1 MSTTP
6 LRNSS
11 RLNAELNAAAEEA
24 FSFSPKTPALDAAE
38 GTPRRGRGRQNKWRQ
53 EQTKE
58 TIKAANGKL
67 KAKHAFAASMHTLAK
82 VDAEQSMEH
91 EAVKLGAM
99 VRIYSM
105 RVDNTERTEID
116 LMSNLHRTKATPRK
130 KRGGNAAGGEDAA
143 KPKKKVAA
151 PSTMVSAESLC
162 LKSALR
168 AKVDVDPIFHRLAE
182 TFDAGGAQGMLMN
195 HLAVTNGC
203 SISICAAEDA
213 APPSALTP
221 VAPAAAAAAAAAAP
235 LNDAPI
241 AFELG
246 ISTETLAELSVCPDL
261 EQLYAIVGVA
271 RAPSARSTP
280 RAATSTPPS
289 PPADGDAAAAAEDAA
304 AALSDNGGADEGGW
318 GDDDDV
324 WSDNDEEMFAD
335 FGCGG
340 GGDDD
345 AASVAMEEEG
355 DEADG
360 DDATDASPE
369 AESALDAPDAAAV
382 REPLRLRDIETMIRE
397 RSSQAG
403 DGGARNQ
410 SWGLPRRRSARAKKA
425 DAGAELTEEQAALAA
440 QGAAAKKA
448 KKTALSFAAVLTAN
462 QAQFA
467 AEVTAVLARTLKK
480 PKKSRKSKKD
490 LTKDAASAAA
500 NMLPSA
506 LISSETYDKIS
517 LTRPFLNPRVRFDRS
532 PDVSHVEGEGGGG
545 SVAVG
550 DEGDGEMDYDDGDRG
565 NTPRDAAVS
574 SASSSA
580 AVAPM
585 PFSRMLS
592 VRDDKRAMMFFHS
605 QDIETDYLVPREAQV
620 EHIDIKFTATH
631 KRVDVASLKEKL
643 QASIDTN
650 VGPAAKAARAAAV
663 AEGNVESKLDGDD
676 ESVDAELAR
685 ESGGT
690 FKFSDAMSE
699 IVDTVPGDV
708 TVPFYFICVLHL
720 ANEHGLELEG
730 HPDLKNFTIAHN

>member
-1 MSTTP
+1 MSTP

-24 FSFSPKTPALDAAE
+24 FSFSPKTPALDAAA

-82 VDAEQSMEH
+82 ADAEQSMEH

-162 LKSALR
+162 LKSAMH

-203 SISICAAEDA
+203 SISICAAEDEA
-213 APPSALTP
+213 PSATL
-221 VAPAAAAAAAAAAP
+221 VAAATAAP

-246 ISTETLAELSVCPDL
+246 ISAETLAELSICPDL

-271 RAPSARSTP
+271 RTSSARSAP
-280 RAATSTPPS
+280 RAATATATATLLMPS
-289 PPADGDAAAAAEDAA
+289 VGGTDAAAAAEDDAGV
-304 AALSDNGGADEGGW
+304 LSDNGGADDGGW

-335 FGCGG
+335 FGSG

-345 AASVAMEEEG
+345 AAPAAMEEDG
-355 DEADG
+355 DEAYG
-360 DDATDASPE
+360 NDATDNSPGLE
-369 AESALDAPDAAAV
+369 DVLDAPYAAAA

-397 RSSQAG
+397 RSGQAG

-425 DAGAELTEEQAALAA
+425 DASSVRTEEQAAAA
-440 QGAAAKKA
+440 AARAAAKKA
-448 KKTALSFAAVLTAN
+448 KKAALSFAVVLTAN
-462 QAQFA
+462 RTQFA
-467 AEVTAVLARTLKK
+467 AEVTAVLGRTLKK
-480 PKKSRKSKKD
+480 PKKSRKSKRD
-490 LTKDAASAAA
+490 ATKAAANAAA

-517 LTRPFLNPRVRFDRS
+517 MTRPFLNPR
-532 PDVSHVEGEGGGG
+532 
-545 SVAVG
+545 
-550 DEGDGEMDYDDGDRG
+550 
-565 NTPRDAAVS
+565 
-574 SASSSA
+574 
-580 AVAPM
+580 
-585 PFSRMLS
+585 
-592 VRDDKRAMMFFHS
+592 
-605 QDIETDYLVPREAQV
+605 
-620 EHIDIKFTATH
+620 
-631 KRVDVASLKEKL
+631 
-643 QASIDTN
+643 
-650 VGPAAKAARAAAV
+650 
-663 AEGNVESKLDGDD
+663 
-676 ESVDAELAR
+676 
-685 ESGGT
+685 
-690 FKFSDAMSE
+690 
-699 IVDTVPGDV
+699 
-708 TVPFYFICVLHL
+708 
-720 ANEHGLELEG
+720 
-730 HPDLKNFTIAHN
+730 